1 MSKHRTVRP
10 AAAESGPVGGAAV
23 AFGLKDPDERV
34 SFELA
39 ACEMSLAEGCSIPSY
54 RPGPCGAWPKHGSPL
69 AWERSGSVGF
79 GIRDEV
85 IAVGEMRDA
94 MRSAKRAMGE
104 LNKQVPE
111 EMKCFTQFMGTVLK
125 PGKLD
130 LKTKELIA
138 LGMGLTARCKYCIG
152 IHTEKA
158 LKAGATPDELWEVAT
173 VAMMMGGGPA
183 LTYVAELQ
191 KAIEELAGPATKE

>member
-1 MSKHRTVRP
+1 M
-10 AAAESGPVGGAAV
+10 E
-23 AFGLKDPDERV
+23 V
-34 SFELA
+34 S
-39 ACEMSLAEGCSIPSY
+39 MMG
-54 RPGPCGAWPKHGSPL
+54 
-69 AWERSGSVGF
+69 
-79 GIRDEV
+79 D
-85 IAVGEMRDA
+85 MRDA

-104 LNKQVPE
+104 LGRQVPD

-152 IHTEKA
+152 IHVEKA
-158 LKAGATPDELWEVAT
+158 LNAGATPEELWEVAT

-183 LTYVAELQ
+183 LTYVAELH
-191 KAIEELAGPATKE
+191 KAIEELSGASQE